1 MRKLLRIVINRF
13 FSGHKHPPEE
23 AIVDMP
29 NMDKRIVKDA
39 KKLEEQEARAKRQQN
54 ELAETQATIRFLR
67 AQLNTLG
74 GGNHK
79 RELD

>member
-1 MRKLLRIVINRF
+1 
-13 FSGHKHPPEE
+13 
-23 AIVDMP
+23 MP